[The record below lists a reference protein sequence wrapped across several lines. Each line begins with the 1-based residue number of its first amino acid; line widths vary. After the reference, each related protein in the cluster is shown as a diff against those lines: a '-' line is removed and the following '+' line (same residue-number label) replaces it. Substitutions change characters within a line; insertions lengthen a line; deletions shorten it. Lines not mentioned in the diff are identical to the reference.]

1 MLVATW
7 EDVPASGPT
16 PDQNIVSY
24 NIITKIVVT
33 SFSSQ
38 TTTFQG
44 ILITDLVNSYAVFT
58 YYCGDL
64 MHSNGPSI
72 GFGIERGLFANH
84 HASFRE
90 SADKIACLNQPTTPW
105 VNIVYNLTNKGEN
118 E

>member
-1 MLVATW
+1 
-7 EDVPASGPT
+7 
-16 PDQNIVSY
+16 
-24 NIITKIVVT
+24 
-33 SFSSQ
+33 
-38 TTTFQG
+38 
-44 ILITDLVNSYAVFT
+44 
-58 YYCGDL
+58 